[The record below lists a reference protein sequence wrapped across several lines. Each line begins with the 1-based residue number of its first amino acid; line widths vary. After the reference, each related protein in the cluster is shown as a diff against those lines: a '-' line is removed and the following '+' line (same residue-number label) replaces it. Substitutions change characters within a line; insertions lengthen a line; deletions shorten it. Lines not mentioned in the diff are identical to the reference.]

1 MAEYYYRQPTDEE
14 VRQFWSTHIRPK
26 ESIMELNF
34 KEKAV
39 TIGSVADG
47 GQTTFIDESAWEN
60 IVLKSI
66 PSLWH
71 DPGKDEIEHL
81 LLYNNDQYLCQR
93 KKLKYDFST
102 NSSYWDT
109 YNFKDGSVE
118 DVKKIYEII
127 NTTVIIQREIH
138 KQEVLEEARK
148 LNLEALNYY
157 YDKKWYKKMDEI
169 QKMLLYSD
177 WRVLPDSPQKF
188 DGERDLWVTWRQK
201 LRELLPDNPRDIF
214 SDNFE
219 MFKYVQTLKYPID
232 PRVYFDRYP
241 NLDVEYLSTED
252 QFEKYDFQ
260 ASKDFVGKT
269 QLNLI
274 NFLES
279 YNTEFRPIDAK
290 VLELAK
296 KLKLEN
302 VYSGLD
308 YEKFVAE
315 NEITPNE

>member
-1 MAEYYYRQPTDEE
+1 
-14 VRQFWSTHIRPK
+14 
-26 ESIMELNF
+26 
-34 KEKAV
+34 
-39 TIGSVADG
+39 
-47 GQTTFIDESAWEN
+47 
-60 IVLKSI
+60 
-66 PSLWH
+66 
-71 DPGKDEIEHL
+71 
-81 LLYNNDQYLCQR
+81 
-93 KKLKYDFST
+93 
-102 NSSYWDT
+102 
-109 YNFKDGSVE
+109 
-118 DVKKIYEII
+118 
-127 NTTVIIQREIH
+127 
-138 KQEVLEEARK
+138 
-148 LNLEALNYY
+148 
-157 YDKKWYKKMDEI
+157 MDEI